1 MLHLAAV
8 ASAAA
13 VHTQLPVTVHGT
25 TRTQQEG
32 GTPPPAAAVR
42 AICSTPAPRAQAS
55 ACFPARKTTTNIYAA
70 PGARPQ
76 LCMAFRLSSAGRS
89 QRRSAGGRALGIS
102 ENTLRALMCAHAYP
116 PPLMVGVDADV
127 AAREPDRMPTRNFHW
142 AQVKTASSRKH
153 RVRARHP
160 PNLSSRLLDVAAKR
174 QFLCA
179 CHRSSIILTQIN

>member
-25 TRTQQEG
+25 FSTRTQQEG

-55 ACFPARKTTTNIYAA
+55 ACFPARKTATNIYAA

-76 LCMAFRLSSAGRS
+76 LCMHRVAFRLSSSAG
-89 QRRSAGGRALGIS
+89 RSAGGRALGIS
-102 ENTLRALMCAHAYP
+102 ENTLRALMCAHLCRIHFSYEHEH
-116 PPLMVGVDADV
+116 DFCFV
-127 AAREPDRMPTRNFHW
+127 AIHT
-142 AQVKTASSRKH
+142 
-153 RVRARHP
+153 
-160 PNLSSRLLDVAAKR
+160 
-174 QFLCA
+174 
-179 CHRSSIILTQIN
+179 